1 MGAVGLQ
8 GTGCG
13 VRRIDTLLGAGPWR
27 VVMGESSRWMG
38 RALRRIAPGLA
49 YLVVAAAFGRAPR
62 IARAG
67 DAIPPEGLRL
77 PLTGKQTVR
86 NDGKNYY
93 LDGACVIPPGSEI
106 RIEQNV
112 RVYGLN
118 GASLDVQGGL
128 SVHGTKDSWVYFV
141 NVDFS
146 PTTSPDKM
154 MHLDM
159 ASLHGC
165 KLVHAQDAAFA
176 GGITI
181 ENCCWQYDCKFDV
194 KVASGFLRIM
204 TTEFTCPCKVEAMPT
219 KGKAVEFAIRTCWM
233 KDTTFKGG
241 ASGTIRHSEV
251 RGPLVLND
259 VTDFVLDG
267 TDLFAGA
274 TVRQAS
280 PASFSKV
287 QLTKCNLLA
296 GSELV
301 LERPAGADVKAER
314 VQVERFFFENEN
326 GGAVLLEKDAGERVK
341 DGVDDPTQAVKAIV
355 VTPNK
360 RRHVF
365 LSSSLRQRA
374 PPVGGAR

>member
-1 MGAVGLQ
+1 MGKRSGNFS
-8 GTGCG
+8 GT
-13 VRRIDTLLGAGPWR
+13 VA
-27 VVMGESSRWMG
+27 RWVG
-38 RALRRIAPGLA
+38 RARRWIAPGLA
-49 YLVVAAAFGRAPR
+49 VLVVSALVGSLPR
-62 IARAG
+62 DARAG

-106 RIEQNV
+106 RIEKNV
-112 RVYGLN
+112 RVYGIN
-118 GASLDVQGGL
+118 NASLDVQGGL
-128 SVHGTKDSWVYFV
+128 SVHGTEDSWVYFV

-146 PTTSPDKM
+146 PTKSPDKM

-165 KLVHAQDAAFA
+165 KLVHGQDAAFE

-181 ENCCWQYDCKFDV
+181 ENCCWQYDCKFEV

-204 TTEFTCPCKVEAMPT
+204 TTEFTCPCSVEAVPS
-219 KGKAVEFAIRTCWM
+219 KGKGVEFAIRTCWM
-233 KDTTFKGG
+233 KATSFKGG

-267 TDLFAGA
+267 TDLFADA

-280 PASFSKV
+280 PATFAKV
-287 QLTKCNLLA
+287 QLTKCNLLG
-296 GSELV
+296 GSNLV
-301 LERPAGADVKAER
+301 LERPGGADVKAER

-326 GGAVLLEKDAGERVK
+326 GGAVLGEKDAGERVK
-341 DGVDDPTQAVKAIV
+341 DAVDDPTQAVKAIV

-365 LSSSLRQRA
+365 LSSSLRKRA

>member
-1 MGAVGLQ
+1 M
-8 GTGCG
+8 
-13 VRRIDTLLGAGPWR
+13 
-27 VVMGESSRWMG
+27 
-38 RALRRIAPGLA
+38 LRRIAPGLA
-49 YLVVAAAFGRAPR
+49 CLVVAAAFGSAPR
-62 IARAG
+62 VARAG

-93 LDGACVIPPGSEI
+93 LDGACVIPPGAEI

-159 ASLHGC
+159 ASMHGC
-165 KLVHAQDAAFA
+165 KLVHAQDAAFE

-194 KVASGFLRIM
+194 KVASGKLPADHDDRVHVPVQDRGDAD
-204 TTEFTCPCKVEAMPT
+204 EGE
-219 KGKAVEFAIRTCWM
+219 GR
-233 KDTTFKGG
+233 
-241 ASGTIRHSEV
+241 RV
-251 RGPLVLND
+251 RDPD
-259 VTDFVLDG
+259 VLDEG
-267 TDLFAGA
+267 HDVQGRRVGHDPPLRGA
-274 TVRQAS
+274 RAARAERRDGLRRHTGPTSSRGRRCGRRRRRS
-280 PASFSKV
+280 LLEGPADEV
-287 QLTKCNLLA
+287 QPVGRERT
-296 GSELV
+296 GPQ
-301 LERPAGADVKAER
+301 RPAGADVKAER

-326 GGAVLLEKDAGERVK
+326 GGAVLGEKDAGDRVK